1 MTQILQ
7 EAVVTNG
14 YVKLKFI
21 NTIKLTSI
29 VPEVFT
35 LSTDSATPVVVTDPF
50 DDFTVADNYNTLS
63 RTLTLYWNS
72 GKLEPTT
79 DYTLTID
86 GLLDAASRALDE
98 GVVNF
103 TTSASVEPDTTEVE
117 PPEPAPVEI
126 EDHSILTGLDFSI
139 VEEPEEVSDEEF
151 AVTSADPEDGA
162 FFLDQDYARGRV
174 SITFTQRPNI
184 EKVNSTYFKAHRK
197 PVQRQAI
204 RWESLD
210 AQISIDSSDPVVYI
224 DFPSLDDE
232 PVYYTADS
240 DYFEDGYKYRVVVS
254 KGLST

>member
-21 NTIKLTSI
+21 DTIKLTSI

-35 LSTDSATPVVVTDPF
+35 LSTAAATPQAVSDPF
-50 DDFTVADNYNTLS
+50 DDFTIADNYNSLS

-72 GKLEPTT
+72 GKLQPLT

-86 GLLDAASRALDE
+86 GLLDAASRPISD
-98 GVVNF
+98 GTVNF
-103 TTSASVEPDTTEVE
+103 TTSSSTEPDTTEVE
-117 PPEPAPVEI
+117 PPELEPVEI

-139 VEEPEEVSDEEF
+139 VEEPEVTDDEF
-151 AVTSADPEDGA
+151 AVTSVDPSDGT

-174 SITFTQRPNI
+174 SITFTQRPSI

-197 PVQRQAI
+197 LVQRQPI
-204 RWESLD
+204 RWESVDVHVSLD
-210 AQISIDSSDPVVYI
+210 STSPVVYV

-232 PVYYTADS
+232 PVYYTTDS